1 MSSCNVSFSM
11 FTLHVHAY
19 PAAEQETQSS
29 QMGKALQTTLSEAP
43 AGPYTWD
50 SQRSLGAGP
59 IKSCVYV

>member
-43 AGPYTWD
+43 AGP
-50 SQRSLGAGP
+50 
-59 IKSCVYV
+59 